1 MSLQAPYEPVET
13 SQVLRAFPGD
23 IDHLLPAYE
32 DIPEEFKRLENP
44 WVKFQRDWFFR
55 GLSPDT
61 QFGSREGIDAERAY
75 YHLACIQRSYEPK
88 HEHKEAA
95 VAFLASLWF
104 VGIKANGK
112 VYGEDFEVVA

>member
-1 MSLQAPYEPVET
+1 MNLKPPYEPVET
-13 SQVLRAFPGD
+13 TAVQRTFSAG

-44 WVKFQRDWFFR
+44 WVKFQRDWFFH
-55 GLSPDT
+55 GLPPNT
-61 QFGSREGIDAERAY
+61 QFGAKDGVNAETAF
-75 YHLACIQRSYEPK
+75 YHLHCIQSSYEPK

-112 VYGEDFEVVA
+112 VYGEDFEVTR